1 MKILLLGDIVGAKTI
16 QYLGKILWALRRDQS
31 IDMVVANGE
40 NASDIMGLSAEDAQ
54 ALLNYGVDVITGGNH
69 TFHNRSLYR
78 MLDDSPFLLRPA
90 NCADAAPGVGST
102 IFECCGTRIF
112 VLNLLGMMSL
122 DAYASP
128 FDTADRIL
136 KREAGKFDFALV
148 DFHAEST
155 AEKEAL
161 GYYRSRR
168 IRHPYACTDRR
179 RAYPAGR
186 NGVYHRSRHVRSRRR
201 RSRYRLRRDF
211 KTVFN
216 RYATKIY
223 SGGRRH
229 PFARRPA
236 YSERTQSRAHRTLS
250 AVADFPK
257 VSQNFICLSQLSVI
271 LLA

>member
-16 QYLGKILWALRRDQS
+16 QYLGKVLWALRRDQN

-161 GYYRSRR
+161 GYYLDGRAAAVFGTHTHVQTADAH
-168 IRHPYACTDRR
+168 ILPGGTAYITDLGMCGPTGGVLGTDR
-179 RAYPAGR
+179 
-186 NGVYHRSRHVRSRRR
+186 
-201 RSRYRLRRDF
+201 D
-211 KTVFN
+211 
-216 RYATKIY
+216 
-223 SGGRRH
+223 
-229 PFARRPA
+229 
-236 YSERTQSRAHRTLS
+236 
-250 AVADFPK
+250 
-257 VSQNFICLSQLSVI
+257 VI
-271 LLA
+271 LKRFLTGTPQKFIPADGDIHLHGALLILKEHKAERIELFRL